1 MKKYRVVLWMV
12 ELEDGLTKEQIMKML
27 DLLED
32 DEAGYMPI
40 ELEGECNSSAYGFI
54 CSTYYEEFCYDL
66 SFIANRMIPVLE
78 DWDLEEDSKEYEL
91 CDGTL
96 LYMGCDA
103 ETL

>member
-54 CSTYYEEFCYDL
+54 CASYYEEFNYNL
-66 SFIANRMIPVLE
+66 SFIADRMVPVLE

-91 CDGTL
+91 SDGTL

>member
-12 ELEDGLTKEQIMKML
+12 ETEVGLTKEQIIKML

-54 CSTYYEEFCYDL
+54 CTTYYEEFNYDVT
-66 SFIANRMIPVLE
+66 FIAERMVPVLI
-78 DWDLEEDSKEYEL
+78 DWQLEVDSKEYEL
-91 CDGTL
+91 SDGTL
-96 LYMGCDA
+96 LYMGCDE